1 MMTAL
6 EVSAKPLSSLDLIVS
21 EEGALCKTRGVIH
34 LHPPCVSINCPGLSL
49 SYCSPSITNL
59 LWVALRSCSFSF
71 LLLFQRGCAIASATL
86 LLTLGHQGNL
96 HPTGIC
102 TSSDGFEGN
111 TKKTWSL
118 WGPNKHSWKEQK
130 RSFKYY
136 NLIWQCQNQ
145 ELKSWLKRP

>member
-111 TKKTWSL
+111 TKKLGVCEVQTNTH
-118 WGPNKHSWKEQK
+118 GKNKREVLNTTTLSGNVKTK
-130 RSFKYY
+130 
-136 NLIWQCQNQ
+136 N
-145 ELKSWLKRP
+145 